1 MTAVTTVL
9 ISPSRCG
16 GAFQAVTMTPKNGLK
31 RSSTG
36 RAAPAVPL
44 FLRKPP
50 AVAPR
55 TVIKAIPAGSKTTS
69 APAAWLAFAPAK
81 PGMKDVPTLAPDVRI
96 EMNNAAA
103 AVPWGALSVLPAN
116 ALLQE
121 PRMPPSPQAAVQRR
135 VVPHRT
141 GDAPAPT
148 LTPRATPGD
157 LPNRPLPRTGP
168 AATANPPGAHGPRPA
183 DRGTTAPALTTEP
196 VASSAADP
204 ACQPGAG
211 GLQRSS

>member
-9 ISPSRCG
+9 MSPSRCG
-16 GAFQAVTMTPKNGLK
+16 GASQAVTMTPRNGLK
-31 RSSTG
+31 RSFTG
-36 RAAPAVPL
+36 RAAPAALP

-50 AVAPR
+50 AVAR
-55 TVIKAIPAGSKTTS
+55 QTAIRAIPAGTKTTS
-69 APAAWLAFAPAK
+69 APAAWLASAPAK
-81 PGMKDVPTLAPDVRI
+81 PGMNDAPTLAPGERI
-96 EMNNAAA
+96 ERNNDVAAG
-103 AVPWGALSVLPAN
+103 PWGALSVLPAN

-141 GDAPAPT
+141 GDAPALT
-148 LTPRATPGD
+148 RTPRATPGD
-157 LPNRPLPRTGP
+157 LVNRQSPRTGP

-183 DRGTTAPALTTEP
+183 VRGTTAPASTTEP

-204 ACQPGAG
+204 ARQPGAG
-211 GLQRSS
+211 GLQWSQ